1 MEAFS
6 LLKYWKAADNATL
19 APPYTDETLQ
29 LNAFSFHF
37 KQPLALQRK
46 PQLQASLHASHK
58 FKVDEVPIVSL
69 FAKASQQGNV
79 AETTKVKLGQKQG
92 NVALPAGLR
101 KHLGKARSAAV
112 PPPPPPALV
121 SSKRR
126 DDSLLQQH
134 DWIQGSILL
143 CKNSFNA
150 SPECE
155 ISQLPRSVSDGSP
168 ELSENSKNDRVPLR
182 YNIINFHVPGTHRRN
197 MLLRASDNSCFG

>member
-1 MEAFS
+1 M
-6 LLKYWKAADNATL
+6 
-19 APPYTDETLQ
+19 
-29 LNAFSFHF
+29 
-37 KQPLALQRK
+37 
-46 PQLQASLHASHK
+46 
-58 FKVDEVPIVSL
+58 SL

-79 AETTKVKLGQKQG
+79 AETAKVKLGQKQG

-134 DWIQGSILL
+134 DWIQGAILH

-150 SPECE
+150 STGN
-155 ISQLPRSVSDGSP
+155 LLLLHYSVFPFVGTIYYYCWKI
-168 ELSENSKNDRVPLR
+168 LKLHSKN
-182 YNIINFHVPGTHRRN
+182 
-197 MLLRASDNSCFG
+197 